1 MNEQSLLLAIAAAS
15 VLSFGIKD
23 PNWDWMWWSIRSV
36 GAGCAISVLCQ
47 KKEETETESIDLE
60 GDLAAAYEL
69 KVAQL
74 QSQYQIQLDT
84 HLAQVYQSFET
95 EKAHYLSQFQLQQT
109 QFGQDFERVETE
121 KAQLQQEREALHQ
134 WAESIDQ
141 QMMQERAEAQKQ
153 LEERRERAEKM
164 LLQERE
170 ALEEN
175 LAFHL
180 DQKDRQHQAEI
191 DRLMLEI
198 ARLNDQLVRNL
209 RLKEPLGTSRLE
221 RVAGL
226 IQEVFVGLGVL
237 VDYQD
242 CSTVHNAD
250 YVWLRP
256 REMVKQSDVKAIVQE
271 LPNQLEDLEREPTF
285 SMEGGVILLELQTP
299 QESRKKQ
306 PQSLTL
312 QGFDYFKK
320 AVGQSHHD
328 LVMGGTGGG
337 KSTLISNLTDA
348 ASQDF
353 EAIQKAR
360 ADWDTVN
367 VLAGVNVQYADP
379 KFPRSKFYLNGRR
392 VKPQYRMF
400 DRWQAPDGL
409 VFPSAVDGV
418 KEMGLEIRRR
428 LDRAALADYQGEV
441 SSEQPLIFVVD
452 EAEQLVADNKREVSE
467 PILFTSRVGRSELV
481 RVIAAGQNT
490 NPSAYGLQR
499 PHIKN
504 FTLWYLGDAIDAGI
518 EWTCSTSVLKR
529 RYRGE
534 LERLRQEATT
544 DLGKRWFA
552 LVKFPGEPPCFVYL
566 PPPGYFTDG
575 IHDAEP
581 ALELP
586 HLVQRDWLTFDWNE
600 DKQSRGDDRRSTVD
614 HLNRSLDLPDA
625 EHEAIAA
632 VDFAALPPQGVE
644 FLEYL
649 SHRNLHGQWLNVR
662 EIRQNWG
669 SNKGFTEKGGAEA
682 FTQFL
687 RAINCAG
694 LGQFNADGRQWMSR
708 YDSN

>member
-1 MNEQSLLLAIAAAS
+1 MTENHFLLVISAAS
-15 VLSFGIKD
+15 VLTFGVKD
-23 PNWDWMWWSIRSV
+23 PDWNWMWWSFRTV
-36 GAGCAISVLCQ
+36 GAGCAIAVLSQ
-47 KKEETETESIDLE
+47 KKNDEQVEALDLE
-60 GDLAAAYEL
+60 GDLAAAYEY
-69 KVAQL
+69 KIAQL
-74 QSQYQIQLDT
+74 QTHFQSQLDT
-84 HLAQVYQSFET
+84 QLAQVYESVEAKRQQ
-95 EKAHYLSQFQLQQT
+95 YLSHLQVQQT
-109 QFGQDFERVETE
+109 QLTHHFEQVEAD
-121 KAQLQQEREALHQ
+121 KNQLQQERQTLHQ
-134 WAESIDQ
+134 WAETLDQ
-141 QMMQERAEAQKQ
+141 QMAQERAELQRQ

-170 ALEEN
+170 ALEET

-180 DQKDRQHQAEI
+180 EQKDRQHEAEI
-191 DRLMLEI
+191 NRLMLEI
-198 ARLNDQLVRNL
+198 ARLNDQLARNL
-209 RLKEPLGTSRLE
+209 RLKEPMGTSRLE
-221 RVAGL
+221 RVSGL
-226 IQEVFVGLGVL
+226 IQEVFVGLGML
-237 VDYQD
+237 VDYED

-250 YVWLRP
+250 FVWLRP
-256 REMVKQSDVKAIVQE
+256 REIVKQSDVKAIVQE

-285 SMEGGVILLELQTP
+285 SMEGGVILLELQSP
-299 QESRKKQ
+299 QESKKKQ
-306 PQSLTL
+306 SQSLTL

-367 VLAGVNVQYADP
+367 VLTGVNVQYADP

-400 DRWQAPDGL
+400 ERWQAPDGI

-428 LDRAALADYQGEV
+428 LDRAALADYQGGV
-441 SSEQPLIFVVD
+441 SAEQPLIFVVD
-452 EAEQLVADNKREVSE
+452 EAEQLVADNKREVAE

-518 EWTCSTSVLKR
+518 EWTCTTSVLKR
-529 RYRGE
+529 RYRAE

-544 DLGKRWFA
+544 NIAKRWFA
-552 LVKFPGEPPCFVYL
+552 LVKFPGEQPCFVYL

-575 IHDAEP
+575 LAEDEP
-581 ALELP
+581 ALEP
-586 HLVQRDWLTFDWNE
+586 VPLVLRDWASFQWKDLSADLS
-600 DKQSRGDDRRSTVD
+600 DRSTAID
-614 HLNRSLDLPDA
+614 QLNRSLNLPDA
-625 EHEAIAA
+625 EHEAIAP
-632 VDFAALPPQGVE
+632 VDLDLLPSQGIE
-644 FLEYL
+644 FLNYL
-649 SHRNLHGQWLNVR
+649 TQRNLHGQWLNVR
-662 EIRQNWG
+662 ELRQNWG

-687 RAINCAG
+687 RAISCAG

-708 YDSN
+708 YRPD